1 MDQLDHMLKARSVAV
16 VGASARPGSVG
27 EVTLR
32 QLVTSG
38 FEGPVYPVNPGHQ
51 SLMGLLAHPNIGDIG
66 EPVDLA
72 VLAVANTRLEEETEK
87 ALRAGARSLAIFAS
101 CHGQARDGAPL
112 RERITSLAGAAGV
125 RICGGN
131 GMGFLNL
138 DERLW
143 VCGFF
148 QPPDIVPGGTTFLS
162 HSGSLF
168 SAMLH
173 NRRRIGFNLVVST
186 GLELNTTMAD
196 YLSGA
201 IGLETT
207 RVVALF
213 METVRDPSGFLTA
226 LEEARERSIPVIALK
241 VGATRRGREAVAT
254 HSEAIA
260 GDDAAYEAVF
270 DRHSVHRVESM
281 DEMIDTIELMS
292 SPRTVVRGGLGAV
305 HDSGG
310 ERALLIDTA
319 ERTGVPLPT
328 ITEATASRFAG
339 LLDPGLEPANPVD
352 AWGTGHEAEKVF
364 IGCLEALA
372 ADPGIGV
379 VALSV
384 DLTREEEPAN
394 AYGLAALEA
403 AARTDKPL
411 LVLANLSATV
421 DPVQAAVIREGGVPV
436 LEGTETGL
444 RAIRHLMDRAEWLD
458 RPSPQPRITS
468 PSDWPRGEHRA
479 EEILVGYGIPVA
491 RSREAGNRGEAIEA
505 ANSLGYPVVMKTV
518 GVDHKMEV
526 AGVILDL
533 VDEEQVARAYD
544 DLSSRLGAKVM
555 VSEQIGPGVELA
567 LGMIRDPQFGPVV
580 LISAGGTLIELLR
593 DSVAL
598 LPPLDQAGARRAL
611 DRLAMAPMLGGH
623 RGAPPVDMACL
634 AAIVARFSELA
645 IDAPADIASI
655 DVNPLIATADS
666 TSAVDVLIKT
676 AP

>member
-1 MDQLDHMLKARSVAV
+1 
-16 VGASARPGSVG
+16 
-27 EVTLR
+27 
-32 QLVTSG
+32 
-38 FEGPVYPVNPGHQ
+38 
-51 SLMGLLAHPNIGDIG
+51 
-66 EPVDLA
+66 
-72 VLAVANTRLEEETEK
+72 
-87 ALRAGARSLAIFAS
+87 
-101 CHGQARDGAPL
+101 
-112 RERITSLAGAAGV
+112 
-125 RICGGN
+125 
-131 GMGFLNL
+131 
-138 DERLW
+138 
-143 VCGFF
+143 
-148 QPPDIVPGGTTFLS
+148 
-162 HSGSLF
+162 
-168 SAMLH
+168 
-173 NRRRIGFNLVVST
+173 
-186 GLELNTTMAD
+186 
-196 YLSGA
+196 
-201 IGLETT
+201 
-207 RVVALF
+207 
-213 METVRDPSGFLTA
+213 
-226 LEEARERSIPVIALK
+226 
-241 VGATRRGREAVAT
+241 
-254 HSEAIA
+254 
-260 GDDAAYEAVF
+260 
-270 DRHSVHRVESM
+270 M

-468 PSDWPRGEHRA
+468 PSGWPRGEHRA

-634 AAIVARFSELA
+634 ASTVARFSELA